1 MREVRTEQKLKAGIK
16 AEAMEDICL
25 LACSLDSFLDMLLIL
40 PRTTCLGVALPTV
53 DWAFPH
59 QSLIKK
65 MPYRLAYRIMEG

>member
-16 AEAMEDICL
+16 AETMEDICL
-25 LACSLDSFLDMLLIL
+25 LACSLDSFLDTLLIL
-40 PRTTCLGVALPTV
+40 PGTTCLGVALPTV

-59 QSLIKK
+59 QSLTKK